1 MDSSFWSNGLRFE
14 CARCSACCRLEPGFV
29 FLSASDFERLLHHSG
44 LAFRQ
49 FIDTFITTVDIGTGL
64 ALSLKEKAN
73 YDCILWGANGCTAYE
88 ARPVQCSTYPFW
100 QGVIETPEDWERES
114 KDCPGIG
121 KGSLV
126 SAEVIGERLWQKRA
140 NQALIIA
147 YDVALESIDED
158 TLLGRSRI
166 IANATD
172 TSQAPE

>member
-1 MDSSFWSNGLRFE
+1 MNAPFWNNGLRFE

-29 FLSASDFERLLHHSG
+29 FLSVNDLTRLLQHSG

-49 FIDTFITTVDIGTGL
+49 FLDTFVRTVDIGTGL
-64 ALSLKEKAN
+64 ALSLKEKPN
-73 YDCILWGANGCTAYE
+73 NDCILWGATGCSAYE

-100 QGVIETPEDWERES
+100 QGVLDTPEDWEREA

-121 KGSLV
+121 KGAIV
-126 SAEVIGERLWQKRA
+126 PGEVIGERLWQKRA
-140 NQALIIA
+140 NQVIVIA

-166 IANATD
+166 VANATY
-172 TSQAPE
+172 TSKTPE

>member
-1 MDSSFWSNGLRFE
+1 MDAPFWNDGLRFE

-29 FLSASDFERLLHHSG
+29 FLSATDIERLLLHSG

-49 FIDTFITTVDIGTGL
+49 FIDTFIRTVDIGTGL

-73 YDCILWGANGCTAYE
+73 YDCILWGANGCSAYE

-100 QGVIETPEDWERES
+100 QGVIETPEDWEREA

-121 KGSLV
+121 KGSIV
-126 SAEVIGERLWQKRA
+126 PADIIGERLWQKRA
-140 NQALIIA
+140 NQTLIIA

>member
-1 MDSSFWSNGLRFE
+1 MDAPFWNDGLRFE
-14 CARCSACCRLEPGFV
+14 CARCSACCRHEPGFV
-29 FLSASDFERLLHHSG
+29 FLSATDIERLLIHSG

-49 FIDTFITTVDIGTGL
+49 FIDTFIRTVDIGAGL

-73 YDCILWGANGCTAYE
+73 YDCILWGEHGCSAYV

-100 QGVIETPEDWERES
+100 QGVIETPEDWEREAH
-114 KDCPGIG
+114 DCPGIG
-121 KGSLV
+121 KGAIV
-126 SAEVIGERLWQKRA
+126 PAAIIGERLWQKRA

-172 TSQAPE
+172 TSKTSE